1 VCGARRRR
9 LDARERETRARGAAR
24 AGRVRPQ
31 HIARKK
37 NGYNDARRERGS
49 QPGKDVAEG

>member
-1 VCGARRRR
+1 
-9 LDARERETRARGAAR
+9 LDARERETRA
-24 AGRVRPQ
+24 GRVRP

-37 NGYNDARRERGS
+37 NGYNDARRQRGS